1 MRSSTLLLLAT
12 LLCIGCAD
20 VQRSLDSNP
29 KLVIL
34 NDKESHIAC
43 DGGVLITQENQGKYA
58 VRFRE
63 LNGGSIGVT
72 DVHGVERVE
81 TRDLNDNV
89 RDNFGLHLTG
99 DKKQDAL
106 LHTCVGDVLTTN
118 SGSNSL
124 TPPDV
129 APVGLPSNPYKA
141 NSPCWQWYNEHPRD
155 NKGCKDDQN
164 PQ

>member
-1 MRSSTLLLLAT
+1 MRSLTLLLVAT

-20 VQRSLDSNP
+20 VQRSLDNNP

-34 NDKESHIAC
+34 NDRDNHIAC
-43 DGGVLITQENQGKYA
+43 DGGVLVTQENQGKYA

-72 DVHGVERVE
+72 DFHGVERVE
-81 TRDLNDNV
+81 TRDLSDNV

-99 DKKQDAL
+99 DTKHDAL
-106 LHTCVGDVLTTN
+106 LRVCVGDDVTTV

-124 TPPDV
+124 TPSSV
-129 APVGLPSNPYKA
+129 TPVGLPGNP
-141 NSPCWQWYNEHPRD
+141 
-155 NKGCKDDQN
+155 
-164 PQ
+164 

>member
-1 MRSSTLLLLAT
+1 MRSSTLMLLAT

-20 VQRSLDSNP
+20 VQRSLDGNP

-34 NDKESHIAC
+34 NDKEGHIAC

-89 RDNFGLHLTG
+89 RDNFGLHLTDETG
-99 DKKQDAL
+99 CAFAYMCWRCPYYKLRIELINAAGRCPCRASEQSVQSKFS
-106 LHTCVGDVLTTN
+106 VLARSTR
-118 SGSNSL
+118 GS
-124 TPPDV
+124 V
-129 APVGLPSNPYKA
+129 
-141 NSPCWQWYNEHPRD
+141 
-155 NKGCKDDQN
+155 
-164 PQ
+164 